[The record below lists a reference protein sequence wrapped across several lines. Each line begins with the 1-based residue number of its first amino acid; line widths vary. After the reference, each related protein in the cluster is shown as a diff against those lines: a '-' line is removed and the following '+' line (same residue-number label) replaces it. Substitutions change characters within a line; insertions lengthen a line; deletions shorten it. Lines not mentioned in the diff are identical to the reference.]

1 MPHQSD
7 LDVDA
12 QLAAAMAAE
21 SPLPPTPLGRNP
33 LKRPRTNDDDDSQNE
48 DDDGDLLTSIAPSR
62 PSGDATAN
70 ANRNVLVF
78 AKQFATHKRLRPTQI
93 SEVETFAA
101 DPIATRQIKMYTV
114 MLAIE
119 GRLEAMRTATADF
132 KVSAS
137 LNKNLQRLALGIL
150 VSPQLAAYKGSI
162 PTKILMDILKKR
174 RFDLPVGIEFIASDW
189 ATVKS
194 RAEYQLTQLVASIKD
209 ADPKKHKNIFAL
221 GQRFVRDT
229 DTTLTTPLC
238 ARIALMRKY
247 YTLYP
252 GDIFWDKL
260 DIRLAWMRE
269 NSKGDAAKQTKMFKV
284 ILNDDRDAHGIRADY
299 TMPDDAVVDE
309 WQAEVD
315 TVVDHDN
322 TALA

>member
-48 DDDGDLLTSIAPSR
+48 DDDGDLPTSIAPSR

-119 GRLEAMRTATADF
+119 GCLEAMRTATADF

-137 LNKNLQRLALGIL
+137 LNLFFAEEPTTACIGDIGISPTRRIQGQHSHQNSDVHRFQLGDR
-150 VSPQLAAYKGSI
+150 Q
-162 PTKILMDILKKR
+162 
-174 RFDLPVGIEFIASDW
+174 
-189 ATVKS
+189 
-194 RAEYQLTQLVASIKD
+194 AEYQLTQVRSEFKKNLVASVKD

-221 GQRFVRDT
+221 GQHFVRDT

-284 ILNDDRDAHGIRADY
+284 ILNDDRDAHGIRTDY
-299 TMPDDAVVDE
+299 MMPDDAVVDE

>member
-1 MPHQSD
+1 MPHKSD

-21 SPLPPTPLGRNP
+21 SPLSPTPLGRNP
-33 LKRPRTNDDDDSQNE
+33 LKRPCTNDDDDSQNE
-48 DDDGDLLTSIAPSR
+48 DDDGDLPTSIASSR

-137 LNKNLQRLALGIL
+137 LN
-150 VSPQLAAYKGSI
+150 
-162 PTKILMDILKKR
+162 
-174 RFDLPVGIEFIASDW
+174 
-189 ATVKS
+189 
-194 RAEYQLTQLVASIKD
+194 LVASVKD

-284 ILNDDRDAHGIRADY
+284 ILNNDRDAHGIRADY